1 MKKPMEKPKYLC
13 QGYITLEPFS
23 VDWENF
29 KEERVPEMPVFEII
43 HLVPGRL
50 VANISRLEITREE
63 ALGRIKEYLKEVCLS
78 QIKRLEKIGETYAA

>member
-1 MKKPMEKPKYLC
+1 MKKPKYLC
-13 QGYITLEPFS
+13 QGCISLEPFS
-23 VDWENF
+23 VAWENF

-43 HLVPGRL
+43 HLAPGRL

-78 QIKRLEKIGETYAA
+78 QIKRLEKIGETYE